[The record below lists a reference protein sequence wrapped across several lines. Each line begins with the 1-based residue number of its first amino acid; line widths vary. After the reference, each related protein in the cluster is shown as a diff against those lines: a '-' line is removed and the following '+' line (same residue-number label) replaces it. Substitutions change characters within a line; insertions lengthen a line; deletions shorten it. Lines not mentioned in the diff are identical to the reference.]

1 MENFTKGDFE
11 EIDVIR
17 LIRLVYYRHGN
28 EFGLGEAPCTYQIMS
43 DQEFLDRHGKRPL
56 QKSDYFIWREIP
68 QLTRKT

>member
-28 EFGLGEAPCTYQIMS
+28 EFGLGEAPLY
-43 DQEFLDRHGKRPL
+43 LP
-56 QKSDYFIWREIP
+56 DYV
-68 QLTRKT
+68 